1 MARPAPLIP
10 STLLIVVLA
19 AQCVLAVAGL
29 ALIDRSI
36 DARDADF
43 ARAALERL
51 VAPLIE
57 NPVADTG
64 LMPLLAPPAPA
75 DGSGAVLAPGEVR
88 MKWVSAEGQVLRDTH
103 VRAELV
109 AGQSAV
115 PVFRQAIAEGRGFVV
130 RRSSAAPSQRVATL
144 AIRLDEPRA
153 VASGQASVV
162 TLSRLM
168 ETPASEF
175 SQRAGSRWLLL
186 IAVLTGPPAVALIAA
201 RRLRHTIAPITEGAR
216 RFAAGEFTR
225 RIARPRVR
233 EVVALSDALNIAAA
247 GLDRQISLLQR
258 QRNEQ
263 RIILQSMSNAVVAI
277 DLDHRILSL
286 NAAAERML
294 ALNGETAR
302 GRLLEE
308 VVRQPALNRFVSR
321 TIAEGARERDEI
333 ELEGEQRLV
342 VEATSEALRG
352 PTDRPVGV
360 LILLNDV
367 TKLRR
372 LESLRSDFAANVS
385 HELRTPI
392 TNIKGYV
399 ETLLDV
405 GTDDPEQTRRFL
417 EIVKGNSD
425 RLASIIEDLLA
436 LARLEQPDTR
446 QTLTMTDVTAAS
458 VCAEVIGSLANV
470 ARAKGIVLDAQV
482 DRRLRFCVNRQLIE
496 QAMANLV
503 SNAIKYSPANST
515 VTVTARSGDIGRI
528 LLEVRDEGAGIA
540 AEHLPRL
547 FERFYRIDKARSRE
561 MGGTGLGLA
570 IVKHIALVH
579 GGNVEVDTVMGKGST
594 FRLNLPAAAPAPE

>member
-1 MARPAPLIP
+1 MRRFRPHSLISLPLVFAMLALQGG
-10 STLLIVVLA
+10 LLL
-19 AQCVLAVAGL
+19 AGL
-29 ALIDRSI
+29 GVLHVAM
-36 DARDADF
+36 DARDAEETRRDLERF
-43 ARAALERL
+43 ARLLTSQAHHEGPTAVADSQSSSGGPLQRGDIRAKWISEEGTVLADSHVRPQLVTDQSGAPEFRAALQE
-51 VAPLIE
+51 E
-57 NPVADTG
+57 
-64 LMPLLAPPAPA
+64 
-75 DGSGAVLAPGEVR
+75 
-88 MKWVSAEGQVLRDTH
+88 
-103 VRAELV
+103 
-109 AGQSAV
+109 
-115 PVFRQAIAEGRGFVV
+115 RGFAI
-130 RRSSAAPSQRVATL
+130 RRSSTFDQRIAAY
-144 AIRLDEPRA
+144 AIRLDPPVMITDRPA
-153 VASGQASVV
+153 RVL
-162 TLSRLM
+162 TLSRAMSPPLAAA
-168 ETPASEF
+168 EWGHA
-175 SQRAGSRWLLL
+175 RWLMLA
-186 IAVLTGPPAVALIAA
+186 AVLVGPPGIAWA
-201 RRLRHTIAPITEGAR
+201 ASRRLRRTINPITEGAR

-233 EVVALSDALNIAAA
+233 EAVDLADALNVAAA

-263 RIILQSMSNAVVAI
+263 RIILQSMSNAVVAL

-294 ALNGETAR
+294 RLNGETAR
-302 GRLLEE
+302 GRLLQE

-321 TIAEGARERDEI
+321 TISEGSRERDEI
-333 ELEGEQRLV
+333 DLEGEPRLV
-342 VEATSEALRG
+342 VEATSEALKG

-405 GTDDPEQTRRFL
+405 GTEDPQQTRRFL
-417 EIVKGNSD
+417 EIIKGNSD

-446 QTLTMTDVTAAS
+446 QTLTMSEITVAS
-458 VCAEVIGSLANV
+458 VCAEVVGSLATV
-470 ARAKGIVLDAQV
+470 ARAKGIALDTDV

-496 QAMANLV
+496 QALGNLV
-503 SNAIKYSPANST
+503 SNAIKYSPAHST
-515 VTVTARSGDIGRI
+515 ITLTARPGDVGRVM
-528 LLEVRDEGAGIA
+528 LEVRDEGAGIA
-540 AEHLPRL
+540 TEHLPRL

-579 GGNVEVDTVMGKGST
+579 GGTVDVETEIGKGST
-594 FRLNLPAAAPAPE
+594 FRLTLPAAAHATE